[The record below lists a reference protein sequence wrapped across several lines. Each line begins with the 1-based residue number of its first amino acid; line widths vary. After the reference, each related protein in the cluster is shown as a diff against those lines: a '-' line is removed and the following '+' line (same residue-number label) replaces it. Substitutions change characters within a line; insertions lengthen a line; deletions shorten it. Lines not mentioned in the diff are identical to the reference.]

1 MKLKDFFLNKNKQA
15 KISNEDFN
23 KVVETMPDMDLPDVW
38 VNLFDNEF
46 LTRERAVADQKI
58 YAKIQA
64 EQLDAVD
71 KIVVDYIPLVGDDDK
86 VAVQNE
92 KSTFQKLKL
101 LKDGIAKSIDR
112 IKTENPSND
121 EKIKE
126 LTKQNQEYV
135 SKIAAVNKQW
145 ETTLTEKEKAFE
157 EHKKGMQ
164 LDWTLDKKVGEFTF
178 ADEYK
183 ELRPTLTKSIID
195 KIRTENVLVLDESGN
210 IQVHEKTDSGVTKQK
225 FNGNDAVTLEK
236 LLEDPLKPFL
246 KKNNAADPPKPGAA
260 AQRQNPGRSTD
271 GNPDPNKLTLQQR
284 RQLGQKMFS

>member
-23 KVVETMPDMDLPDVW
+23 KVVETMPDLEIPDVW

-46 LTRERAVADQKI
+46 LTRDRAVADQKI

-71 KIVVDYIPLVGDDDK
+71 KIVADYLPLLGDEDK

-92 KSTFQKLKL
+92 KSTFQKLKIA
-101 LKDGIAKSIDR
+101 KDGIAKSIDR

-157 EHKKGMQ
+157 SQKKGMQ
-164 LDWTLDKKVGEFTF
+164 LDWTLDRKLGEFTF

-183 ELRPTLTKSIID
+183 ELRPTLTKTIID
-195 KIRTENVLVLDESGN
+195 KIKQENALVMDESGN
-210 IQVHEKTDSGVTKQK
+210 IQVHEKTESGVTKQK
-225 FNGNDAVTLEK
+225 FIGNDAVTLDK

-246 KKNNAADPPKPGAA
+246 KKNNAADPPKPGTPP
-260 AQRQNPGRSTD
+260 QRQTPGRQTIETV
-271 GNPDPNKLTLQQR
+271 DPNKLNLRER
-284 RQLGQKMFS
+284 RQLGAKMFS

>member
-1 MKLKDFFLNKNKQA
+1 MKLKDFFQNKNKQA

-23 KVVETMPDMDLPDVW
+23 KVVETMPDLDIPDVW

-71 KIVVDYIPLVGDDDK
+71 KILVDYLPIVGDDDK
-86 VAVQNE
+86 VSIQNE

-101 LKDGIAKSIDR
+101 LKDGISKSIDR

-126 LTKQNQEYV
+126 LTKQNQDYV

-145 ETTLTEKEKAFE
+145 ETTITEKEKAFE
-157 EHKKGMQ
+157 NHKKGMQ
-164 LDWTLDKKVGEFTF
+164 LDWSLDKKLGEFTF

-183 ELRPTLTKSIID
+183 DVKSTLTKTIID
-195 KIRTENVLVLDESGN
+195 KVKTENVLVLDESGN
-210 IQVHEKTDSGVTKQK
+210 IQVHEKTESGVTKQK
-225 FNGNDAVTLEK
+225 FNGNDAVTLDK
-236 LLEDPLKPFL
+236 LLEEPLKPFL
-246 KKNNAADPPKPGAA
+246 KKNNGGDPPKPGTPQ
-260 AQRQNPGRSTD
+260 QRQTPGRQTD
-271 GNPDPNKLTLQQR
+271 GNIDPNKLTLQQR
-284 RQLGQKMFS
+284 RQLGQKMIS